1 MNCAVL
7 VVWSVLLLLPVYCGP
22 GQPVGPD
29 GTSTGQQ
36 GDCPAEVRIPIG
48 RLATSLIVYFGGY
61 APVCDCGKGWGSMIN
76 TQ

>member
-36 GDCPAEVRIPIG
+36 GDCPAEVRIPIS
-48 RLATSLIVYFGGY
+48 RLATLHYLEAMLQGVIVERGG
-61 APVCDCGKGWGSMIN
+61 A
-76 TQ
+76 Q